1 MPKKTWITRGITF
14 ALAVAI
20 AAESSAGQIHAERAR
35 LGNRAYLY
43 DRGPSSDCP
52 DGTCIPN
59 PKQYGYYPTKWRI
72 WPAVEPSAPGVGE
85 AERRRATQ
93 EDLPAFELP
102 QTKAEGI
109 GEAAPPQE
117 QKPAQGASVPRSI
130 PRQQPFP
137 GDQDAAP
144 RPPKESENA
153 PPTPPSSLFENRPL
167 FEMEPLPETPPLRG
181 PFRRRPSENSPNSSS
196 SPSPSSPSPS
206 SIVPFG
212 YIPQPPDIV
221 LQYAATRQR
230 TTEDG
235 RSVAVV
241 RLVRGLSGQ
250 DSYRTTNPLRST
262 SGASLGMV
270 TPTVLI
276 EPEYVPSQVR
286 HALFISPVPAH
297 QPAELP
303 AELANPLR

>member
-1 MPKKTWITRGITF
+1 MYKITWITRGITL
-14 ALAVAI
+14 ALAAAI
-20 AAESSAGQIHAERAR
+20 AAESSAGQIHAERAH

-43 DRGPSSDCP
+43 DRGPLPDCP

-72 WPAVEPSAPGVGE
+72 WPAVEPSAPGVGD

-93 EDLPAFELP
+93 EDLPPFEIP
-102 QTKAEGI
+102 DTEAEGN
-109 GEAAPPQE
+109 GEASPPQE
-117 QKPAQGASVPRSI
+117 QKPAQGASVPRPI

-153 PPTPPSSLFENRPL
+153 PPTPPPGLFENKPL
-167 FEMEPLPETPPLRG
+167 FETEPLPETPPLRG
-181 PFRRRPSENSPNSSS
+181 PFRRRPSENL
-196 SPSPSSPSPS
+196 PSSPSPS

-230 TTEDG
+230 TTED
-235 RSVAVV
+235 RRPAAAV
-241 RLVRGLSGQ
+241 RLVRGHSSQG
-250 DSYRTTNPLRST
+250 SYRTTNPLRST
-262 SGASLGMV
+262 NGASLSVV

-276 EPEYVPSQVR
+276 EPEHAPSQVR
-286 HALFISPVPAH
+286 HALFISPVPAYRA
-297 QPAELP
+297 AELP
-303 AELANPLR
+303 AEIVNPLR